1 MQGDEVIPRGG
12 GKMSKNYEL
21 QIPLD
26 QELLSKFNM
35 ALALRKDDRN
45 VILKELVTGYII
57 DAFSKEV
64 AEIRNIDKKPPACA
78 KVITGSLEDLSVT
91 ANILKEKPKRK
102 RGLTKEIRVYIKKLL
117 QEAEKQGKKE
127 IELCAGTIH
136 KAMNLKNRMPCVCG
150 AMISIEDYTDF
161 EIVKDTPSG
170 KSSTKVIKYKLH

>member
-1 MQGDEVIPRGG
+1 
-12 GKMSKNYEL
+12 MSKHYDL

-26 QELLSKFNM
+26 QELINKFEM
-35 ALALRKDDRN
+35 ALALRKDDRD
-45 VILKELVTGYII
+45 VILKELVMGYII

-64 AEIRNIDKKPPACA
+64 AEIRNIDA
-78 KVITGSLEDLSVT
+78 KLPTSTKIMRSSVEKQPVKT
-91 ANILKEKPKRK
+91 DAMKEKPKRK

-117 QEAEKQGKKE
+117 KEAENQGQKE
-127 IELCAGTIH
+127 IELCSGTIH

-150 AMISIEDYTDF
+150 AMISVEDYKDF